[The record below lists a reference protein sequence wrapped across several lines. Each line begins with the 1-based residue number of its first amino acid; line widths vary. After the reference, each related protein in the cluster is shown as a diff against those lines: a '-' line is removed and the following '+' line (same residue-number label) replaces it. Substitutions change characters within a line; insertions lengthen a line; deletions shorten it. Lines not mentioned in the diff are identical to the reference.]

1 MEVTFFLDMQM
12 IHMTN
17 QSNNYLIEIIIN
29 VKIIIV
35 YANIETNTEYLHF
48 NRIGNELYEGLSE
61 TVAV

>member
-1 MEVTFFLDMQM
+1 MELTFFLDMQM
-12 IHMTN
+12 IHMAI

-35 YANIETNTEYLHF
+35 YANIETNKEYLHF

-61 TVAV
+61 KVAV